1 MRASP
6 LSLRKPAAAVRALA
20 EPLRGKGEFRR
31 NSLQALLTPQQA
43 QVNFVIW
50 LLMIVLAGKGGVGAC
65 SCVRATPANGKDRNC
80 LISSILR
87 GWRERRVAAAD
98 VQQ

>member
-6 LSLRKPAAAVRALA
+6 LSLRKPAAAGALA
-20 EPLRGKGEFRR
+20 EPPRGKGEFRR
-31 NSLQALLTPQQA
+31 NSLQVLLAPWQA

-65 SCVRATPANGKDRNC
+65 SCV
-80 LISSILR
+80 
-87 GWRERRVAAAD
+87 
-98 VQQ
+98 